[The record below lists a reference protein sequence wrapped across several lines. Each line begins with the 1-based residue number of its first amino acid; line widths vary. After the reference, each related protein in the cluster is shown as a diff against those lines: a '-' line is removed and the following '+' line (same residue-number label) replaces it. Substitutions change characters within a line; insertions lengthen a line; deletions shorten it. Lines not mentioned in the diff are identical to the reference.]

1 MEKKIITIVAP
12 TFNEEENILIFYE
25 RVKAAIK
32 NIPKYN
38 FEILFIDNASND
50 HTLDILKSLADN
62 NKQIKIIVNTR
73 NFGHIRSPYW
83 GVMQSRGDATIY
95 LASDLQDPPELIQD
109 FIAAWENGC
118 KIAWGV
124 KPESKDHFLMHN
136 LRKAYYSL
144 LNKIS
149 DIPIVK
155 NATGFGI
162 YDKSVLDIVRQINDP
177 YPFFR
182 GMICELGFEIKE
194 IPFTQE
200 TRKRGISKNNFYTL
214 FDIGML
220 GIINHSNIPLR
231 LASFF
236 GIITGGLSLALASI
250 FLAVKLLFW
259 SKYPVGISPIIIGMF
274 LMFGIVLISIGIL
287 GEYLSSIHN
296 YLRNRPIVV
305 EKERINFD

>member
-25 RVKAAIK
+25 RVKAVIK

-50 HTLDILKSLADN
+50 HTLDILKSLADK

-73 NFGHIRSPYW
+73 NFGHSRSPYW
-83 GVMQSRGDATIY
+83 GVIQSQGDATIY

-109 FIAAWENGC
+109 FIAAWENGY

-124 KPESKDHFLMHN
+124 KPVSKEHFLMFN

-144 LNKIS
+144 LNNIS

-162 YDKSVLDIVRQINDP
+162 YDRSVLDIVRQINDP

-200 TRKRGISKNNFYTL
+200 ARKRGISKNNFYAL

-236 GIITGGLSLALASI
+236 GIITGGLSLALACI

-259 SKYPVGISPIIIGMF
+259 NKYPVGISPIIIGMF

>member
-1 MEKKIITIVAP
+1 MAKKIITIVAP
-12 TFNEEENILIFYE
+12 TYNEEENILIFYE

-32 NIPKYN
+32 NIPEYN

-50 HTLDILKSLADN
+50 HTLDMLKRLADHD
-62 NKQIKIIVNTR
+62 KQIKIIVNTR

-83 GVMQSRGDATIY
+83 GIIQSRGDATIY
-95 LASDLQDPPELIQD
+95 LASDLQDPPELIKN
-109 FIAAWENGC
+109 FIAAWENGY

-124 KPESKDHFLMHN
+124 KPVSKDHFFMHN
-136 LRKAYYSL
+136 LRRAYYSL
-144 LNKIS
+144 LNNIS

-155 NATGFGI
+155 NATGFGL
-162 YDKSVLDIVRQINDP
+162 YDKSVLDIIRQINDP
-177 YPFFR
+177 YPFLR

-194 IPFTQE
+194 IPFIQE
-200 TRKRGISKNNFYTL
+200 RRKRGISKNNIYTL

-220 GIINHSNIPLR
+220 GVINHSNIPLR

-236 GIITGGLSLALASI
+236 GIVTGGLSLALAII
-250 FLAVKLLFW
+250 FLIVKLLFW

-287 GEYLSSIHN
+287 GEYLSSVHN
-296 YLRNRPIVV
+296 YLRNRPVVV
-305 EKERINFD
+305 EKERINF

>member
-1 MEKKIITIVAP
+1 MTKKRITIVTP
-12 TFNEEENILIFYE
+12 TFNEEENILIFYG
-25 RVKAAIK
+25 RVKTAIK

-50 HTLDILKSLADN
+50 HTLDILKSLADHD
-62 NKQIKIIVNTR
+62 KQIKIIVNTR

-83 GVMQSRGDATIY
+83 GIIQSRGDATIY
-95 LASDLQDPPELIQD
+95 LASDLQDPPELIKD
-109 FIAAWENGC
+109 FIAAWENGY

-124 KPESKDHFLMHN
+124 KPVSKDHFFMHN
-136 LRKAYYSL
+136 LRRAYYSL
-144 LNKIS
+144 LNNIS

-155 NATGFGI
+155 NATGFGL
-162 YDKSVLDIVRQINDP
+162 YDKSVLDIIRQINDP
-177 YPFFR
+177 YPFLR

-194 IPFTQE
+194 IPFIQE
-200 TRKRGISKNNFYTL
+200 RRKRGISKNNFYTL

-220 GIINHSNIPLR
+220 GVINHSNIPLR

-236 GIITGGLSLALASI
+236 GIVTGGLSLALAII
-250 FLAVKLLFW
+250 FLIVKLLFW
-259 SKYPVGISPIIIGMF
+259 NKYPVGISPIIIGMF

-296 YLRNRPIVV
+296 YLRNRPVVV
-305 EKERINFD
+305 EKERINF